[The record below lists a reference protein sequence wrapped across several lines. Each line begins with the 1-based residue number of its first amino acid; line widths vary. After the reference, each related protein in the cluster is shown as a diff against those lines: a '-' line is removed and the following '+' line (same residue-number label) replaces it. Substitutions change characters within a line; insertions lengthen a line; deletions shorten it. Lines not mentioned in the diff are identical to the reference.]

1 MSGAPHPGH
10 HRTATAA
17 RADTGGAVPVIGSE
31 RLLSLDFTRGIA
43 VMGILFANIM
53 GMGQPYSAYGWP
65 GGFLSPHDALAD
77 GLWVA
82 QFVLIDGKMRG
93 LFTLL
98 FGAGLILFTDRAR
111 AKGGWVG
118 LSLVRLFWLLV
129 FGLLHYYLLWRGDIL
144 TLYAVCGAVA
154 LLAVNWSWPQQLAA
168 GLVAYLAG
176 VLWNTAQVLPLWA
189 ANETVRGRLPEY
201 EGVAEATQAVI
212 DSERADAVREAAIA
226 ADGTWF
232 DYVRHFATIHRWEW
246 YDQLIYYS
254 TEALPLMLLGMAL
267 YRMGLFDG
275 RLDRR
280 AQTLWGWVGIMVG
293 ILLTLPL
300 GLWVYLGGFTY
311 TGTLLAEFGPMG
323 LTRLPMILGLA
334 ALLGLS
340 GSHPQGWFSSR
351 VIAAGRAAFTNYV
364 GTSLVMLL
372 VFQGWGLGLFGVLTR
387 EQLYLVALGGCIV
400 MLLWSRAW
408 LIRFRFG
415 PLEWLWRCLTYRRV
429 FALRR

>member
-1 MSGAPHPGH
+1 MARPGAG
-10 HRTATAA
+10 A
-17 RADTGGAVPVIGSE
+17 AVPVIGSD
-31 RLLSLDFTRGIA
+31 RLMSLDYTRGIA
-43 VMGILFANIM
+43 VMGILFANII
-53 GMGQPYSAYGWP
+53 GMGQPYSAYAWP
-65 GGFLSPHDALAD
+65 GGFLSPHDGLAD

-98 FGAGLILFTDRAR
+98 FGAGLVLFTDRAR
-111 AKGGWVG
+111 AKGGWVA
-118 LSLVRLFWLLV
+118 LALLRLFWLLV

-144 TLYAVCGAVA
+144 TLYALCGAIA
-154 LLAVNWSWPQQLAA
+154 LVAVNWSWPQQLAA

-176 VLWNTAQVLPLWA
+176 VVWNTVQIAPLWA
-189 ANETVRGRLPEY
+189 ANETVRGQLPEY
-201 EGVAEATQAVI
+201 AGVAEATEALI
-212 DSERADAVREAAIA
+212 ASDRADALREAAIA
-226 ADGTWF
+226 KNGTWL
-232 DYVRHFATIHRWEW
+232 DHVVHVATVHRWEW
-246 YDQLIYYS
+246 VDQFVYYAS
-254 TEALPLMLLGMAL
+254 EALPLMLIGMAL

-280 AQTLWGWVGIMVG
+280 TQALWGWAGVFVG

-300 GLWVYLGGFTY
+300 GLWVYFGGFTY
-311 TGTLLAEFGPMG
+311 TGTLLAQLGPMG

-340 GSHPQGWFSSR
+340 GSNPAGWFSSR

-372 VFQGWGLGLFGVLTR
+372 VFQGWALGLFGVLSR
-387 EQLYLVALGGCIV
+387 EQLYLIAIAGCIL
-400 MLLWSRAW
+400 MLLWSKPW
-408 LIRFRFG
+408 LRRYRFG
-415 PLEWLWRCLTYRRV
+415 PLEWLWRCLTYRRL